1 MGFQDEPQSANPKSK
16 VVNYKMCLSVNG
28 NDSDLIIL
36 EQIEG
41 PGARRIG
48 AFLLDAI
55 VNERL

>member
-1 MGFQDEPQSANPKSK
+1 L
-16 VVNYKMCLSVNG
+16 CLSVNG
-28 NDSDLIIL
+28 NDSDFIIL

-55 VNERL
+55 VNDKVIEYDILHVLTGLN